1 MRHRAFFAAILVALL
16 QTGAIGAII
25 AKRAIHLAQGREI
38 LIDVIPVDPRDFL
51 RGDYVRLSYSI
62 SSVNNLPCDA
72 LKTTSAGVP
81 VFVTLERKG
90 EPEEGKWAP
99 VAASTAYRPLP
110 ESDAGIVLRGVIQSC
125 WPGHVSH
132 VTYGIESYFVPEST
146 GGVIEGATRE
156 GAVKAVIS
164 VDRHGNAAIKG
175 LIVNG
180 TRHGKTLY

>member
-1 MRHRAFFAAILVALL
+1 MRPRVWLAAILVALL
-16 QTGAIGAII
+16 QTGAIGAIV

-38 LIDVIPVDPRDFL
+38 VIDVIPVDPRDFF
-51 RGDYVRLSYSI
+51 RGDYVRLGYSI
-62 SSVNNLPCDA
+62 SRLNTLPCDA
-72 LKTTSAGVP
+72 LAGVP

-99 VAASTAYRPLP
+99 VATSTVYSPLP
-110 ESDAGIVLRGVIQSC
+110 ESDARIVLRGVVQSC
-125 WPGHVSH
+125 RSGHVSH
-132 VTYGIESYFVPEST
+132 VTYGIESYFVPEGT
-146 GGVIEGATRE
+146 GGVIEGATPE

-180 TRHGKTLY
+180 TRHDKKY

>member
-1 MRHRAFFAAILVALL
+1 MRPRVWLAAFLVALL
-16 QTGAIGAII
+16 QTGAIGAIV

-38 LIDVIPVDPRDFL
+38 LIDVIPVDPRDFF
-51 RGDYVRLSYSI
+51 RGDYVRLGYSI
-62 SSVNNLPCDA
+62 SSVNTLPCDG
-72 LKTTSAGVP
+72 LKITSAGTP

-99 VAASTAYRPLP
+99 VAASMVYLPLP
-110 ESDAGIVLRGVIQSC
+110 ESDPRIVLRGVVQSC
-125 WPGHVSH
+125 RSGHVSH
-132 VTYGIESYFVPEST
+132 VTYGIESYFVPEGT

-180 TRHGKTLY
+180 TRHDKTN